1 MRGASTGH
9 KVSCRPRAEYSS
21 VGTVRS
27 LPKPTKLFNQDF
39 LPRRKLGRRVS
50 EALRKLGVF
59 LSCVQQSPS
68 RLVSI
73 LAFSYINLPAFTSR
87 SYLQQKSH
95 LLYSWPFEVP
105 SSIPCW
111 SLLANT
117 PPRAPS
123 NGRADFKIPDQM
135 SLIE

>member
-1 MRGASTGH
+1 MRGVSTGR

-21 VGTVRS
+21 ARTVRN
-27 LPKPTKLFNQDF
+27 LPGPTKLFNRDF
-39 LPRRKLGRRVS
+39 LSKRKLGRRCLKPYGS
-50 EALRKLGVF
+50 LGYF
-59 LSCVQQSPS
+59 ELCLAEPS

-73 LAFSYINLPAFTSR
+73 LTFSYTNLPAFTSR

-95 LLYSWPFEVP
+95 MLYSWPFEVP
-105 SSIPCW
+105 SPIHCW
-111 SLLANT
+111 SHLANT
-117 PPRAPS
+117 PSRARS